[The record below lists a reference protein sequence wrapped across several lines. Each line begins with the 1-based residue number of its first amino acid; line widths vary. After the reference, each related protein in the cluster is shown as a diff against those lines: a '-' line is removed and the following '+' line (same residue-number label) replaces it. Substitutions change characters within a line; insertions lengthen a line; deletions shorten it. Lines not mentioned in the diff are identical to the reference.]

1 MHRRTWTK
9 ARMRCTNNWPSPK
22 STWTKVEAKGEFYTY
37 EVYMNYSCVL
47 LLADAL
53 ERAVRTTLADGIRTG
68 DLMGA
73 DGEARGFRRVGTDGF
88 RDAVLERLG
97 G

>member
-1 MHRRTWTK
+1 MTTLLNTREAPPRYIPNDP
-9 ARMRCTNNWPSPK
+9 RPSLIGL
-22 STWTKVEAKGEFYTY
+22 TREG
-37 EVYMNYSCVL
+37 
-47 LLADAL
+47 LADAL